1 MVLFKMKTKTIA
13 IAMFAILFATNWAL
27 AQNADLKS
35 KIDFIKAEYQSV
47 MANVDKMESTTYYR
61 SMDYNTHKYR
71 KFTTDYEK
79 AIKLADGVAED
90 VENVDVYKQN
100 GSVRYIV
107 IESNGELGSSKL
119 SFYFKD
125 GNLFFLLDEFNGEDE
140 EGNDASNVNRY
151 YIDGG
156 NLIQF
161 LAGKAKKNIKPNSA
175 EFKQAQAFV
184 TEKYNSIKSLVK

>member
-1 MVLFKMKTKTIA
+1 MKTKTIA
-13 IAMFAILFATNWAL
+13 IAIFAILFATNWAL

-35 KIDFIKAEYQSV
+35 KINFIKAEYQSV

-71 KFTTDYEK
+71 NFTTDYEK

-90 VENVDVYKQN
+90 VETVNVYKQN

-107 IESNGELGSSKL
+107 IESTGELGSSKL

-140 EGNDASNVNRY
+140 EG
-151 YIDGG
+151 
-156 NLIQF
+156 
-161 LAGKAKKNIKPNSA
+161 K
-175 EFKQAQAFV
+175 
-184 TEKYNSIKSLVK
+184 